1 MRHRSGVTGDLNRR
15 RAGRDEMSDNIDV
28 DLLVKALE
36 ANALWFKAESECL
49 GTFHERMDLCSYSEF
64 MTEKALAHVRGE
76 LFEKE
81 WQGVPRLII
90 TVGGS

>member
-1 MRHRSGVTGDLNRR
+1 MD
-15 RAGRDEMSDNIDV
+15 DKIDV
-28 DLLVKALE
+28 GLLVKALE
-36 ANALWFKAESECL
+36 AHALWAKAENEHL
-49 GTFHERMDLCSYSEF
+49 GTFHERMDLCSYAEF

-81 WQGVPRLII
+81 WQGVPRIII